1 MDQHQAGE
9 MLLNQVAFLGH
20 SCTEAVLE
28 TSEALL
34 ESAGICSP

>member
-1 MDQHQAGE
+1 MDQDQAVE

-20 SCTEAVLE
+20 SCSEAVLE

-34 ESAGICSP
+34 ELAGICNP